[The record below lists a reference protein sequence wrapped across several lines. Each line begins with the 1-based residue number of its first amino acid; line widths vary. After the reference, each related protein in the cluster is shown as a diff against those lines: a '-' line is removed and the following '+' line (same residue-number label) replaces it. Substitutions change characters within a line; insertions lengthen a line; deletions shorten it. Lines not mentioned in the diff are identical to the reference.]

1 MGKDINVVVITGNLT
16 KDPELKQVGDQALVK
31 MRLATNKSSK
41 KDGEWV
47 DSPMYFDVDAWGRT
61 AEVCAQYLVRGSA
74 ITIDGHLDW
83 REWTNDAGEKRQAV
97 SIVAD
102 KVKLPT
108 RREAEQALA
117 GDVSSRQAP
126 PPAAAPKQQAA
137 PRSFDP
143 ANDPDLQDDSDQ
155 DIPF

>member
-1 MGKDINVVVITGNLT
+1 MNINVVTLTGNLT
-16 KDPELKQVGDQALVK
+16 KDPELKTVGDQSLAKL
-31 MRLATNKSSK
+31 RLATNKSSK
-41 KDGEWV
+41 QDGQWV
-47 DSPMYFDVDAWGRT
+47 DSPMYFDVDVWGRT
-61 AEVCAQYLVRGSA
+61 AEVCMDYLKRGSHIA
-74 ITIDGHLDW
+74 ISGRLDW
-83 REWTNDAGEKRQAV
+83 REWTTEAGDKRQGV

-102 KVKLPT
+102 RVELPT

-126 PPAAAPKQQAA
+126 PPAAASKQQAA

-143 ANDPDLQDDSDQ
+143 ANDPELQDDL